1 MSADLW
7 LIFSFVCA
15 VLCYLFWSSSGAFE
29 ERKKNSTAVVFGL
42 IGLIFIVCFGFCF
55 LNAYEDGSPLTQ
67 ISPGIYKI
75 GFVYQAG
82 ANVTVGIEKE
92 GEAKEVRS
100 TVNGVEKVEKY
111 KIEHLF
117 LYQFPMKDFEGDI
130 LPDAHKLVAYKIVTD
145 EGMFNRY
152 KLGYNIVQLQ

>member
-82 ANVTVGIEKE
+82 GNVNIGIEKSKPSFYGKTE
-92 GEAKEVRS
+92 Q
-100 TVNGVEKVEKY
+100 
-111 KIEHLF
+111 LF
-117 LYQFPMKDFEGDI
+117 LYQFPKKDFEGDV
-130 LPDAHKLVAYKIVTD
+130 LLDAHKLTAYKIVTD
-145 EGMFNRY
+145 EGTFNRY